1 MRYICVTLVHP
12 HFHNLFLDQSR
23 YLDVVL
29 LHEHHMSI
37 AVYPNFPQ
45 LDMFYTDTSL
55 SQVVYCAI
63 IIYCVIAG
71 FRGHNENW
79 YLHQIREFACG

>member
-1 MRYICVTLVHP
+1 MRYICVTLVHSD
-12 HFHNLFLDQSR
+12 FHNPFLDQFR
-23 YLDVVL
+23 YLDVVV

-37 AVYPNFPQ
+37 AMYPNLPQ
-45 LDMFYTDTSL
+45 LDMFHTDTSL

-63 IIYCVIAG
+63 VIYCVIAC

-79 YLHQIREFACG
+79 YLHQIYEFACR